1 MLAVMT
7 QSMVVEV
14 VDEEGIEDEDVG
26 RIANLIES
34 LAATRGGISR
44 LKLEVEVEVDGGS
57 SPGTSL
63 AGLLANGHGA
73 AEEAEGEAA
82 GAAANGRA
90 ESMTQASTENGH
102 RPPLNPQTRRWTLA
116 SILHRAS
123 DALSVRDIVEAS
135 HGESWEMTQSG
146 ASAELY
152 NMYEDGLVTRSGSPY
167 AYDLTEIGADLLVER
182 SREEAAKI
190 EPDPFGG

>member
-1 MLAVMT
+1 MT

-14 VDEEGIEDEDVG
+14 VGEDGIVDEDVG
-26 RIANLIES
+26 RIASLIES
-34 LAATRGGISR
+34 LAATRAGISR
-44 LKLEVEVEVDGGS
+44 LKLEVEVGAEDGP

-73 AEEAEGEAA
+73 PEETESVAAETVV
-82 GAAANGRA
+82 NGQA
-90 ESMTQASTENGH
+90 ESVIQPSTENEP

-116 SILHRAS
+116 SMLHRAS

-167 AYDLTEIGADLLVER
+167 AYELTESGAELLVDR